1 MSERFFLFKG
11 CLIPTRLPFLE
22 KASLFALDAMKVEYE
37 AMPGATCCVE
47 PIGLR
52 SMAAD
57 TWILAVGRM
66 LAIAEEADRD
76 VLTLCNGCYL
86 SFQEAVEELKDLER
100 RKELNRAL
108 SKIGKEYRG
117 TVQVRH
123 LLDLVHGRGRS
134 GLAPDIKADLSG
146 LRVAPHS
153 GCHVLRPS
161 KVHLRERPYAP
172 RMLADVAGWLGG
184 KVVSEETWPECCGGG
199 VASVDEAVSSGILED
214 VTRQLWGMWRERH
227 PHALSIL
234 LQPVRP
240 PPEGGGP
247 GPAPIGDVGL
257 GIRGHTR
264 AYRTSLPSGEDEYVQ
279 RSTEVM

>member
-1 MSERFFLFKG
+1 LSERFFLFKG

-22 KASLFALDAMKVEYE
+22 KASLFALDVMKVEYE

-66 LAIAEEADRD
+66 LAIAEEAGRD

-100 RKELNRAL
+100 RKEVNLAL
-108 SKIGKEYRG
+108 SKIGKEYHG

-123 LLDLVHGRGRS
+123 LLDLAHGMGHS
-134 GLAPDIKADLSG
+134 GLAPDVKADLSG

-161 KVHLRERPYAP
+161 KAHLRERPYAP

-184 KVVSEETWPECCGGG
+184 EVVSEETWPECCGGG

-214 VTRQLWGMWRERH
+214 VTRHYRACGANVILTPCPFCFSQFDLRQKEGVPVLHLSEML
-227 PHALSIL
+227 ALAFGASPEHIGL
-234 LQPVRP
+234 RYHRIKMGPFNVP
-240 PPEGGGP
+240 PK
-247 GPAPIGDVGL
+247 
-257 GIRGHTR
+257 
-264 AYRTSLPSGEDEYVQ
+264 
-279 RSTEVM
+279 